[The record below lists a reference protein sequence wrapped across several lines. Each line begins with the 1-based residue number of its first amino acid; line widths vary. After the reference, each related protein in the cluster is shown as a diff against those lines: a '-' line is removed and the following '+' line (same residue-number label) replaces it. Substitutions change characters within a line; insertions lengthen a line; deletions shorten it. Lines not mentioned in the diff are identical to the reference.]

1 MGNSITTNPV
11 VIDTDGAD
19 VVISHTPVTVTS
31 IVIEDST
38 AGDTVVFQE
47 SPTKGTAE
55 VFRLSVQADGASTV
69 WTPAKPFTFQ
79 NGLVY
84 DDDASSWDDTAGRM
98 FIYLK

>member
-1 MGNSITTNPV
+1 MANSTTTNPI
-11 VIDTDGAD
+11 VIDTSGAD
-19 VVISHTPVTVTS
+19 VTISDTPITVTS

-38 AGDTVVFQE
+38 AGDTVIFQE
-47 SPTKGTAE
+47 STTKGTAE
-55 VFRLSVQADGASTV
+55 VFRLSVQVANASTV

-84 DDDASSWDDTAGRM
+84 DDDSTWDDTAGRM